1 MPTALIADDEPNL
14 SAELASRLTRFWPEL
29 EIVAMPR
36 DGVDALAQLNEK
48 RPDFAFLDIR
58 MPGIDGLRV
67 AQLAPNVRVVF
78 VTAYDAHAVEAF
90 ETAAIDYLL
99 KPVTDERLL
108 RCVARLQQ
116 HRPIAERDT
125 APIRED
131 IERKD
136 TTHTTPIRW
145 LTVGV
150 RETTKLVSIDDVL
163 FFQATDKYTE
173 AVTRDCRHLIRTPL
187 KELLPRLDSERF
199 AQVHR
204 GVIVAYAAIDR
215 IERDLL
221 GRLRIHVL
229 GHDAVLPVSR
239 AYAGIFKQM

>member
-14 SAELASRLTRFWPEL
+14 SAELASRLTHFWPEL
-29 EIVAMPR
+29 QIVAMPGN
-36 DGVDALAQLNEK
+36 GVDALAQLNDK

-67 AQLAPNVRVVF
+67 AQLAPDVRVVF

-90 ETAAIDYLL
+90 ETSAIDYLL

-108 RCVARLQQ
+108 RCIARLQQ
-116 HRPIAERDT
+116 QGGG
-125 APIRED
+125 
-131 IERKD
+131 
-136 TTHTTPIRW
+136 THSRAGEAGVGMPKETTPIRW

-150 RETTKLVSIDDVL
+150 RETTKLVSIDDIL

-173 AVTRDCRHLIRTPL
+173 AVTRDYRHLIRTPL
-187 KELLPRLDSERF
+187 KELLPRLESTRF

-204 GVIVAYAAIDR
+204 GVIVAYLAIDR

-221 GRLRIHVL
+221 GRLRIHLV
-229 GHDAVLPVSR
+229 GHEAVLPVSR
-239 AYAGIFKQM
+239 AFAGQFKQM

>member
-14 SAELASRLTRFWPEL
+14 SAELASRLAHFWPEL
-29 EIVAMPR
+29 EIVATPR
-36 DGVDALAQLNEK
+36 NGVDALAQLSEK
-48 RPDFAFLDIR
+48 RPDYAFLDIR

-67 AQLAPNVRVVF
+67 AQLAPDVRVVF
-78 VTAYDAHAVEAF
+78 VTAYDVHAVEAF
-90 ETAAIDYLL
+90 ETSAIDYLL

-116 HRPIAERDT
+116 GGGARARAQAAADAVPQE
-125 APIRED
+125 
-131 IERKD
+131 
-136 TTHTTPIRW
+136 TTLIRW

-150 RETTKLVSIDDVL
+150 KEATKLVSIDEVL

-173 AVTRDCRHLIRTPL
+173 AVTRDHRHLIRTPL
-187 KELLPRLDSERF
+187 KELLPRLDGARF

-204 GVIVAYAAIDR
+204 GVIVAYPAIDR

-221 GRLRIHVL
+221 GRLRIHLL
-229 GHDAVLPVSR
+229 GHEAVLPVSR
-239 AYAGIFKQM
+239 AYAGQFKQM

>member
-1 MPTALIADDEPNL
+1 MPSALIADDEPNL

-29 EIVAMPR
+29 QIVGMPH
-36 DGVDALAQLNEK
+36 DGVDALAQLGEK

-58 MPGIDGLRV
+58 MPGIDGLKV
-67 AQLAPNVRVVF
+67 AQLATGARVVF

-90 ETAAIDYLL
+90 ETSAVDYLL

-108 RCVARLQQ
+108 RCVARLQR
-116 HRPIAERDT
+116 HG
-125 APIRED
+125 APPGD
-131 IERKD
+131 AAAVAGWVQQD
-136 TTHTTPIRW
+136 AMPIRW

-150 RETTKLVSIDDVL
+150 KDVTKLVSIDDVL

-173 AVTRDCRHLIRTPL
+173 AVTSEQRHLIRTPL
-187 KELLPRLDSERF
+187 KELLPRLDGDRF

-204 GVIVAYAAIDR
+204 GVIVAYKAIDR

-221 GRLRIHVL
+221 GRLRIHLV
-229 GHDAVLPVSR
+229 GHEAVLPVSR
-239 AYAGIFKQM
+239 AYAGLFKQM

>member
-1 MPTALIADDEPNL
+1 MPSALIADDEPNL

-29 EIVAMPR
+29 HIVGMPR
-36 DGVDALAQLNEK
+36 DGGEALAQLNEK

-58 MPGIDGLRV
+58 MPGIDGLKV
-67 AQLAPNVRVVF
+67 AQLATGARVVF

-90 ETAAIDYLL
+90 EASAVDYLL

-108 RCVARLQQ
+108 RCIARLQ
-116 HRPIAERDT
+116 RAG
-125 APIRED
+125 APRAD
-131 IERKD
+131 AAAVALAASVQKD
-136 TTHTTPIRW
+136 AMTIRW

-150 RETTKLVSIDDVL
+150 KDATKLVSIDDVL

-173 AVTRDCRHLIRTPL
+173 AVTSEHRHLIRTPL
-187 KELLPRLDSERF
+187 KELLPRLDAERF

-204 GVIVAYAAIDR
+204 GVIVAYKAIDR

-221 GRLRIHVL
+221 GRLRIHL
-229 GHDAVLPVSR
+229 IGHDSVLPVSR
-239 AYAGIFKQM
+239 AYGGLFKQM

>member
-1 MPTALIADDEPNL
+1 MPSALIADDEPNL

-29 EIVAMPR
+29 QIVAMPR
-36 DGVDALAQLNEK
+36 DGVDTLAQLNEK

-58 MPGIDGLRV
+58 MPGIDGLKV
-67 AQLAPNVRVVF
+67 AQLSSEVRVVF

-90 ETAAIDYLL
+90 ETSAVDYLL

-108 RCVARLQQ
+108 RCIARLQRQ
-116 HRPIAERDT
+116 GAPT
-125 APIRED
+125 ADAPTAAMAACMQ
-131 IERKD
+131 KD
-136 TTHTTPIRW
+136 AMPIRW

-150 RETTKLVSIDDVL
+150 KDATKLVSIDDVL

-173 AVTRDCRHLIRTPL
+173 AVTFEQRHLIRTPL
-187 KELLPRLDSERF
+187 KELMPRLDGDRF

-204 GVIVAYAAIDR
+204 GVIVAYSAIDR

-221 GRLRIHVL
+221 GRLRIHL
-229 GHDAVLPVSR
+229 IGHDAVLPVSR
-239 AYAGIFKQM
+239 AYGGLFKQM

>member
-14 SAELASRLTRFWPEL
+14 SAELASRLTQFWPDL
-29 EIVAMPR
+29 EIVALPR
-36 DGVDALAQLNEK
+36 DGIDALAQLNEK

-67 AQLAPNVRVVF
+67 AQLAPDVRVVF

-90 ETAAIDYLL
+90 ETSAMDYLL

-116 HRPIAERDT
+116 GGGARHRVEEAGIGVPQET
-125 APIRED
+125 A
-131 IERKD
+131 
-136 TTHTTPIRW
+136 PIRW

-173 AVTRDCRHLIRTPL
+173 AVTRDHRHLIRTPL
-187 KELLPRLDSERF
+187 KELLPRLDSGRF

-204 GVIVAYAAIDR
+204 GVIVAYPAIDR

-221 GRLRIHVL
+221 GRLRIHLL
-229 GHDAVLPVSR
+229 GHEAVLPVSR
-239 AYAGIFKQM
+239 AYAGQFKQM

>member
-1 MPTALIADDEPNL
+1 MPSALIADDEPNL

-29 EIVAMPR
+29 QIVAMPR

-58 MPGIDGLRV
+58 MPGIDGLKV
-67 AQLAPNVRVVF
+67 AQMVSGVRIVF
-78 VTAYDAHAVEAF
+78 VTAYDSHAVEAF
-90 ETAAIDYLL
+90 EASAVDYLL

-108 RCVARLQQ
+108 RCIARLQQ
-116 HRPIAERDT
+116 HSAPPT
-125 APIRED
+125 ADARAAAASLHRE
-131 IERKD
+131 
-136 TTHTTPIRW
+136 TAPIRW

-150 RETTKLVSIDDVL
+150 KDATKLVSIDDVL

-173 AVTRDCRHLIRTPL
+173 AVTSEHRHLIRTSL
-187 KELLPRLDSERF
+187 KELLPRLDGDRF
-199 AQVHR
+199 VQVHR

-221 GRLRIHVL
+221 GRMRIHL
-229 GHDAVLPVSR
+229 IGHDAVLPVSR
-239 AYAGIFKQM
+239 AYTGLFKQM

>member
-1 MPTALIADDEPNL
+1 MPSALIADDEPNL

-29 EIVAMPR
+29 QIVAMPR
-36 DGVDALAQLNEK
+36 DGLTALAQLNEK

-58 MPGIDGLRV
+58 MPGIDGLKV
-67 AQLAPNVRVVF
+67 AQLATGARVVF
-78 VTAYDAHAVEAF
+78 VTAFDAHAVEAF
-90 ETAAIDYLL
+90 ETSAVDYLL

-108 RCVARLQQ
+108 RCIARLQR
-116 HRPIAERDT
+116 HGAPPADAT
-125 APIRED
+125 AAAVAAFAQQD
-131 IERKD
+131 AQ
-136 TTHTTPIRW
+136 PIRW

-150 RETTKLVSIDDVL
+150 KDATKLVSIDDVL

-173 AVTRDCRHLIRTPL
+173 AVTSAHRHLIRTPL
-187 KELLPRLDSERF
+187 KELLPRLDAERF

-221 GRLRIHVL
+221 GRLRIHL
-229 GHDAVLPVSR
+229 TGHDAVLPVSR
-239 AYAGIFKQM
+239 AYGGLFKQM

>member
-1 MPTALIADDEPNL
+1 MPSALIADDEPNL

-29 EIVAMPR
+29 DIVAMPR

-58 MPGIDGLRV
+58 MPGIDGLKV
-67 AQLAPNVRVVF
+67 AQLATDVRVVF

-90 ETAAIDYLL
+90 ETSAVDYLL

-108 RCVARLQQ
+108 RCISRLQRQ
-116 HRPIAERDT
+116 GAPT
-125 APIRED
+125 AD
-131 IERKD
+131 AAAAAVAAYAQKD
-136 TTHTTPIRW
+136 GVPIRW

-150 RETTKLVSIDDVL
+150 KDATKLVSIDDVL

-173 AVTRDCRHLIRTPL
+173 AVTSEHRHLIRTPL
-187 KELLPRLDSERF
+187 KELLPRLDAERF

-204 GVIVAYAAIDR
+204 GVIVAYSAIDR

-221 GRLRIHVL
+221 GRLRIHL
-229 GHDAVLPVSR
+229 IGHDAVLPVSR
-239 AYAGIFKQM
+239 AYGGLFKQM